1 MTQMTTFGLE
11 GYHRKN
17 HEVKPKSLLGLI
29 CRKCLK
35 FPDLVIKLLFFV
47 VRGPQE
53 ALLFMTF

>member
-1 MTQMTTFGLE
+1 MTQMTPFGLE

-35 FPDLVIKLLFFV
+35 FPGLVNKLLFLWSEGLRKPFY
-47 VRGPQE
+47 
-53 ALLFMTF
+53 L